1 MEISL
6 VIITYNEEQNLA
18 NAIKSAQDIADEI
31 IVVDSGSTD
40 DTVKIAKEFSSKVF
54 HRDWTNYADQKNFAN
69 SKAAHAWILSLDAD
83 ESLSPQLR
91 EQLLELK
98 QQEPE
103 VAAYSM
109 PRLVYYMGRWIR
121 HSGWYPDRK
130 IRLFRS
136 SQAQWE
142 GEYVHEKL
150 CVEGAIEKLS
160 GDIYHFSYQ
169 DIRDHLERI
178 NLFSTLG
185 AQKLYAQKK
194 KCRWRHLLFLPGS
207 RFFKSYILRTGFL
220 DGFAGFVIAALH
232 GYAIFARY
240 AKLREI
246 WKKGERIEPFP
257 T

>member
-6 VIITYNEEQNLA
+6 VIITFNEEKNLA
-18 NAIKSAQDIADEI
+18 NALKSAQDIASEI

-40 DTVKIAKEFSSKVF
+40 DTIKIAKKFSCRTF
-54 HRDWTNYADQKNFAN
+54 RRDWTNYADQKNFAN
-69 SKAAHAWILSLDAD
+69 TKAVHPWILSLDAD
-83 ESLSPQLR
+83 ECLSPQLR
-91 EQLLELK
+91 DQIMELK
-98 QQEPE
+98 QEEPN
-103 VAAYSM
+103 VAAFSM

-136 SQAQWE
+136 SQALWE
-142 GEYVHEKL
+142 GEFVHEKL
-150 CVEGAIEKLS
+150 TVTGDIGKLS

-207 RFFKSYILRTGFL
+207 RFLKSFILKAGFL
-220 DGFAGFVIAALH
+220 DGFAGFVIAVLH

-240 AKLREI
+240 AKLKEI